1 MKNEKIFVNVLDFI
15 PNTIIRKR
23 EIELPIFEEDIDKCI
38 DEYTHFIKTVDE
50 TVFKQIFNGIELND
64 GDAIIY
70 KGKIYDIHVVLIPN
84 DNRRFIMLE
93 VREQKLCENNENV

>member
-15 PNTIIRKR
+15 PNTIIRKC
-23 EIELPIFEEDIDKCI
+23 EIELSIFEEDLDKCI